1 VLSSEDYRVLL
12 STALDGA
19 TDSDT
24 SPPNTRTLYTPFL
37 HRQALD
43 PNVTIVLGG
52 RGVGKTVWFQA
63 LQDSDLRALA
73 VERYELPVLD
83 RVDASPGFGS
93 SIRREYPSQRR
104 LQTLISQFSAEDIWT
119 AVALFG
125 FGAEEL
131 TVLADWDDRV
141 QWVRDNPGGVEDRL
155 LEIDETAGVDRRI
168 RLLLFDAMDRL
179 NSDRALADKLTNGAM
194 RLALTLRTSTRN
206 LRAKI
211 FIREDMFESAGSDF
225 PDASKLTNNKVDLRW
240 DSESL
245 YSLLFH
251 QMSGAD
257 SSFASEFSRDA
268 NWRPGKAGT
277 RAELERVL
285 GLIASEHMGTNHR
298 KGLTY
303 TWIPNHLADGRGQV
317 SPRSF
322 LSALNE
328 ANMQSRAT
336 HSSHTKALHWDAIRN
351 GVQKASSIRVLEVGE
366 DTPWVTSALQPLR
379 GQQVP
384 IEVEQVLTLWKEADL
399 DIKLEDQRAQTANLP
414 ADDEAQALPTGPT
427 STRYPNLIDNLK
439 VFGMFTTRADGR
451 LDLPDVYR
459 IAFGVGRRGGV
470 PLLRN

>member
-1 VLSSEDYRVLL
+1 LLSPDQYRALL

-24 SPPNTRTLYTPFL
+24 SGPNTRTLYTPFL

-63 LQDSDLRALA
+63 LQDSELRALA
-73 VERYELPVLD
+73 VNRYQMPVLD
-83 RVDASPGFGS
+83 RVVASPGFGTT
-93 SIRREYPSQRR
+93 IRREYPSQRR
-104 LQTLISQFSAEDIWT
+104 LQTLIKDFSAEDIWT

-125 FGAEEL
+125 FRAEEL
-131 TVLADWDDRV
+131 TRLNDWSERV
-141 QWVRDNPGGVEDRL
+141 RWVSENPGGVEDRM
-155 LEIDETAGVDRRI
+155 LEIDEAAGDAGQI

-179 NSDRALADKLTNGAM
+179 NSDRSVADRLTNGVM

-240 DSESL
+240 DPQSL

-251 QMSGAD
+251 QMSSAD
-257 SSFASEFSRDA
+257 TPLATAFSDIAS
-268 NWRPGKAGT
+268 WQPGKAGT
-277 RAELERVL
+277 KEELEITL
-285 GLIASEHMGTNHR
+285 GLIASQHMGTNHR

-328 ANMQSRAT
+328 ANMQSRAS
-336 HSSHTKALHWDAIRN
+336 HSGHGKALHWDAIRN

-384 IEVEQVLTLWKEADL
+384 IEAEQVLTLWEEADL
-399 DIKLEDQRAQTANLP
+399 NVVLDNQRARTTALP
-414 ADDEAQALPTGPT
+414 EDDEAESLPTGPT
-427 STRYPNLIDNLK
+427 STRYVDLIENLK
-439 VFGMFTTRADGR
+439 DFGMFTTRADGR

-470 PLLRN
+470 PLLKR

>member
-1 VLSSEDYRVLL
+1 MLSPDEYRSLI

-24 SPPNTRTLYTPFL
+24 SPPNARTLYTPVL

-63 LQDSDLRALA
+63 LQDPELRDLA
-73 VERYELPVLD
+73 VARYQLPLLKK
-83 RVDASPGFGS
+83 VDAAPGFGTA
-93 SIRREYPSQRR
+93 IRREYPSQRR
-104 LQTLISQFSAEDIWT
+104 LQALVKNFSAEDIWT
-119 AVALFG
+119 AVALCSFG
-125 FGAEEL
+125 SSEL
-131 TVLADWDDRV
+131 NSLKEWSERA
-141 QWVRDNPGGVEDRL
+141 QWVEQNPGQVEDL
-155 LEIDETAGVDRRI
+155 LLDIDEKATAEGRI
-168 RLLLFDAMDRL
+168 KLLLFDAMDRL
-179 NSDRALADKLTNGAM
+179 NSDRTVADELTNGAM
-194 RLALTLRTSTRN
+194 RLALTLRTSTRS

-211 FIREDMFESAGSDF
+211 FIREDMFESAGSNF

-240 DSESL
+240 NPESL

-257 SSFASEFSRDA
+257 TPLAHQFIDEADWS
-268 NWRPGKAGT
+268 PGKPGT
-277 RAELERVL
+277 RVELEYAL
-285 GLIASEHMGTNHR
+285 GLVASQHMGTNHR

-328 ANMQSRAT
+328 ANMQSQAT
-336 HSSHTKALHWDAIRN
+336 HSSHSRALHWDAIRN
-351 GVQKASSIRVLEVGE
+351 GVQKASAIRVLEVGE
-366 DTPWVTSALQPLR
+366 DTPWVTHALEPLR

-384 IEVEQVLTLWKEADL
+384 ITMEQVLSLW
-399 DIKLEDQRAQTANLP
+399 EDAQLNTVLNDELAATTRLP
-414 ADDEAQALPTGPT
+414 EDDEAQSLPTGPT
-427 STRYPNLIDNLK
+427 STRYPDLVDNLK
-439 VFGMFTTRADGR
+439 DFGMFMTRADGR

>member
-1 VLSSEDYRVLL
+1 MLNPEDYRTLL
-12 STALDGA
+12 TVSLDSA

-24 SPPNTRTLYTPFL
+24 TPPNTRTLYTPFL

-63 LQDSDLRALA
+63 LQDPALRQLA
-73 VERYELPVLD
+73 VHRYQLPILD
-83 RVDASPGFGS
+83 KVDASPAFGT

-104 LQTLISQFSAEDIWT
+104 LQSLITRFSAEDIWT
-119 AVALFG
+119 AVALHG
-125 FGAEEL
+125 FGAASVAAISDWEE
-131 TVLADWDDRV
+131 RV
-141 QWVRDNPGGVEDRL
+141 RWVDENPGSVEDTL
-155 LEIDETAGVDRRI
+155 LQIDEEAGAAGRV

-179 NSDRALADKLTNGAM
+179 NSDRGIADELTNGAM

-211 FIREDMFESAGSDF
+211 FIREDMFESAGSNF

-240 DSESL
+240 DPESL

-251 QMSGAD
+251 QMVSSDSELAVEFATEAD
-257 SSFASEFSRDA
+257 WA
-268 NWRPGKAGT
+268 PGKAGA
-277 RAELERVL
+277 RLELEHAL

-328 ANMQSRAT
+328 ANMQSRAA
-336 HSSHTKALHWDAIRN
+336 HSAHTKALHWDAIRS
-351 GVQKASSIRVLEVGE
+351 GVQKASTIRVLEVGE

-384 IEVEQVLTLWKEADL
+384 IELDQVISLWEEADL
-399 DIKLEDQRAQTANLP
+399 NVVLEKQSHATAELP
-414 ADDEAQALPTGPT
+414 ANDETASVPTGPT
-427 STRYPNLIDNLK
+427 STSYAALIDNLK
-439 VFGMFTTRADGR
+439 DFGMFTTRADGR

-470 PLLRN
+470 PLLKN